1 MTYPN
6 VVRQVVRDSDQF
18 EITHAHIAAVLT
30 EHGHAQGADD
40 WDALLDFYKA
50 VEDRWVELNDP
61 DDNDAV
67 GRIRLRW
74 DEND

>member
-6 VVRQVVRDSDQF
+6 VVRQVVNDADEY
-18 EITHAHIAAVLT
+18 EITHSHIAAVLT

-50 VEDRWVELNDP
+50 VEGRWVSMDDP
-61 DDNDAV
+61 DDKDRV
-67 GRIRLRW
+67 GRVLLRW